1 MPLNA
6 PNTTPRQSAPKLT
19 VVRVVVFVL
28 TLLETAAFLYL
39 VYGGLVYAG
48 MGKLGWVSEV
58 LALTAAIPFVLFVV
72 PALVLA
78 IMNGFLWLA
87 LMLSLAP
94 VILVVV
100 MWLSSRV

>member
-48 MGKLGWVSEV
+48 KLGWVSEV

-78 IMNGFLWLA
+78 IMNRFLWLA